1 MWGNILD
8 RFNFSEDIKEYLFY
22 AVENTSDWVIITDRN
37 GFIEYAN
44 RAVEEISGYSVDE
57 IIGKT
62 PSIFKSGL
70 YSKEDY
76 KILWDTILSGKIFR
90 KTLINRKKHGELFQ
104 INHTIIP
111 VIKDGEVVKFV
122 SIAKDISKELS
133 LEQDIKRF
141 KYFDALTGLLNR
153 HGFIKEVERS
163 VNRYRDVD
171 IFKVILVLDISKFS
185 HINAVYGKNCGDR
198 ILCEIGDRLKT
209 ILDDRTFLARYAGDR
224 FLIFIVSKDK
234 SEIANFLK
242 RLESL
247 FQSPFYVNDND
258 WINLDIKVGIKV
270 IDDSHIRI
278 DYYLQ
283 KAELALN
290 IVKNEPGKKFRF
302 YNEEINK
309 KIADQIETL
318 KLIKESIDN
327 RWFTIYLQPI
337 YDISSL
343 RIVSLEALV
352 RIKHP
357 DLGIIYPDKFINILE
372 NSEYLKE
379 FERILLELVEKSITK
394 LQSNF
399 DCFCDIAINIS
410 MNSFKNRSILE
421 TVKLIPEKFVKFIKI
436 EITERVF
443 AEDHD
448 EMIKILTNLKKLGFC
463 IEIDDF
469 GTGFSSLNYID
480 KLPVDI
486 IKIDMS
492 FVWKI
497 GSCKKTLAVVKNIIN
512 LARDLGIKTV
522 AEGVETKE
530 QYLILKELACDM
542 VQGYYFCKPMPLE
555 NLIEKIKNFS

>member
-1 MWGNILD
+1 VWGNILD

-185 HINAVYGKNCGDR
+185 HINAVYGKHCGDR

-379 FERILLELVEKSITK
+379 FERILLELVEESITK

-421 TVKLIPEKFVKFIKI
+421 TVKLIPEKFVKFIRI

-448 EMIKILTNLKKLGFC
+448 EVIKILTNLKRLGFC

-497 GSCKKTLAVVKNIIN
+497 GSCKKTLAVVKNIIS

>member
-1 MWGNILD
+1 VWGNILD